1 MITALSEP
9 AVHAVDACAQVRPIR
24 RVAVAVQRGEGGD
37 FAFHAVDGDDAALT
51 WTGTL
56 QAATADAAVLD
67 VFVRIRMEVDPLDR
81 IRFLVDFPRGSL
93 LWVHQDEVRGALPRC
108 TVQGP
113 GPRDAELMAAAA
125 AGLSPGPASGEP
137 METARLMLPP
147 LTVAADG
154 SVRGRFCGYGW
165 LASDGQHELAGRVD
179 SKKVIGRRA
188 SMVAELRAINDAVH
202 RLTSSLLR

>member
-24 RVAVAVQRGEGGD
+24 RVAVAVQCGEGGD

-81 IRFLVDFPRGSL
+81 IRFLVDLPRGSL
-93 LWVHQDEVRGALPRC
+93 LWIHQDEVRGALPRC

-147 LTVAADG
+147 LMRPPLMLPTPTRPPTSTPERVPGPRDGAASWPRPG
-154 SVRGRFCGYGW
+154 SCCCPERCRSCSVS
-165 LASDGQHELAGRVD
+165 A
-179 SKKVIGRRA
+179 
-188 SMVAELRAINDAVH
+188 
-202 RLTSSLLR
+202 